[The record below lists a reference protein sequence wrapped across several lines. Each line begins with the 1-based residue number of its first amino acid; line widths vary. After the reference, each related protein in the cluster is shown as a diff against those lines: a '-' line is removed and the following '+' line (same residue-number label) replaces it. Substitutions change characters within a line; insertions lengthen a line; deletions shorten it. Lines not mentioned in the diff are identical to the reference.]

1 MSRHPGR
8 LRARREELQRLSA
21 AHGVASDPVEVD
33 QARVGRLSRMDALQ
47 SQAMAAEV
55 ERRREVG
62 SPASRLRSRG
72 SNVATM
78 AIASAAASRFQLLRA
93 RSR

>member
-55 ERRREVG
+55 ECRREVG
-62 SPASRLRSRG
+62 VARIEGALARIERG
-72 SNVATM
+72 DYGDCVSCGEPISVT
-78 AIASAAASRFQLLRA
+78 
-93 RSR
+93 